1 MTIYHQLQKSNV
13 AGDVIKTEA
22 IGEDSSPKTD
32 VEGSTISQ
40 TKE

>member
-1 MTIYHQLQKSNV
+1 MTIYHQLQKTNV

-22 IGEDSSPKTD
+22 IGEGPKTD